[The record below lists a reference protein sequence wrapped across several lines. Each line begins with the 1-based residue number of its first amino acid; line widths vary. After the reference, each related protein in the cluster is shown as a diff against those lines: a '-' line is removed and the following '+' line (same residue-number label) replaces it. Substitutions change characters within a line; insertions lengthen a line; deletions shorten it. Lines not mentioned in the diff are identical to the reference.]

1 MGRGLASTPIITPQG
16 AESCTRAPLPAGFSL
31 FMYSYSM
38 YKLLL
43 LDVDGTLVE
52 SKEGALPSLRVIE
65 AVKAASAQIDVA
77 IVTGR
82 PYAYT
87 KDVISAL
94 GLKGLGVFNGGA
106 EIINIVTGEQL
117 FRQTMAIETV
127 QEALAIALTYRY
139 IVLNTIGDNEVEV
152 RSAGDVT
159 EPSDKLLILNVPTAK
174 APDLVAALE
183 AVEKTVTHPVSAWSD
198 DDVVNI
204 TVAHEHASK
213 RYGAER
219 IMTMLGYSKEET
231 MAIGDGH
238 NDVPLLEA
246 VGLGVAM
253 GNAPD
258 EVKKLADAVTTSL
271 ANDGVADAIENFIL
285 RQHKIDT

>member
-1 MGRGLASTPIITPQG
+1 
-16 AESCTRAPLPAGFSL
+16 
-31 FMYSYSM
+31 M

-65 AVKAASAQIDVA
+65 AVKTASAQIDVA

-127 QEALAIALTYRY
+127 QEALAIALTYGY
-139 IVLNTIGDNEVEV
+139 TILNTIGDNEVEV
-152 RSAGDVT
+152 QSAGDVT

-219 IMTMLGYSKEET
+219 IMTMLGYSKQET

>member
-1 MGRGLASTPIITPQG
+1 
-16 AESCTRAPLPAGFSL
+16 
-31 FMYSYSM
+31 M

-52 SKEGALPSLRVIE
+52 SKEGALPSPRVIE

-106 EIINIVTGEQL
+106 EIINIVTSEQL
-117 FRQTMAIETV
+117 FRQTMAVETV

-152 RSAGDVT
+152 HSAGDVT

-219 IMTMLGYSKEET
+219 IMMMLGYSKEET
-231 MAIGDGH
+231 VAIGDGH